1 MATVKVNLC
10 QSHVSKRCFL
20 DRTGPDVAV
29 ESDALGCKWARCVS
43 RVACHVPL
51 PGCFYLV
58 LLHLA
63 RPTKLSRPRRHGLRG
78 GVGWGGNPAWCN
90 QFLFLSTFFCVLYPA
105 STKRILPCFEPACLS
120 FARCGVCLLPWVLF
134 LFFFL
139 FTSWEIGLGCPTLVQ
154 YRHLI

>member
-78 GVGWGGNPAWCN
+78 GVGWGGTRHGA
-90 QFLFLSTFFCVLYPA
+90 T
-105 STKRILPCFEPACLS
+105 S
-120 FARCGVCLLPWVLF
+120 F
-134 LFFFL
+134 FFFL
-139 FTSWEIGLGCPTLVQ
+139 RFSVCSTQLQRKGFYLVLSRRVFRLHDAECVCCLGFYFCFFSYLHRGKLASVTLP
-154 YRHLI
+154 